1 MSTLAKI
8 IYEETGLTQS
18 GTPGEYEE
26 VASACR
32 RFALCCDPRRPLTD
46 EAELQC
52 PCPQANPSTREAWLD
67 GWEAAERAHGIGSKS

>member
-26 VASACR
+26 IASACR
-32 RFALCCDPRRPLTD
+32 RFALHCDPRQPLTEEQINALFQWGCGQIFRD
-46 EAELQC
+46 FAR
-52 PCPQANPSTREAWLD
+52 AI
-67 GWEAAERAHGIGSKS
+67 ERAHGIGGKE

>member
-32 RFALCCDPRRPLTD
+32 RFALECDPRQPLTP
-46 EAELQC
+46 EAVNDLWIKHARSGAYIHAFA
-52 PCPQANPSTREAWLD
+52 QAI
-67 GWEAAERAHGIGSKS
+67 ERAHGIGDEQ

>member
-26 VASACR
+26 IASACR
-32 RFALCCDPRRPLTD
+32 RFALHCDPRQPLTT
-46 EAELQC
+46 EMAEL
-52 PCPQANPSTREAWLD
+52 
-67 GWEAAERAHGIGSKS
+67 GWKLYGSSDAYQTWHMAVEWTERAHGICE